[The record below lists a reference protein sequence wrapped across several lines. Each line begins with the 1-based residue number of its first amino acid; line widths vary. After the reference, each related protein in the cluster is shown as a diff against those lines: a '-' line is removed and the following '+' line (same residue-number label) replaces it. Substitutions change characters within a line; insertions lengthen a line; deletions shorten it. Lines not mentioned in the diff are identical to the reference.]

1 MHVQTGKFA
10 DCLRTG
16 AAALAY
22 SVTQS
27 VVRFTALVLGLL
39 IALGGAAHVHAA
51 GYTANITTA
60 YPQLAINVSA
70 PQVVWANCNSGGQPS
85 AYNKCDDGVT
95 QIMPIGFTFNYAG
108 TSYTKWSM
116 SSNGAIFFETNA
128 VGGTSTATASGSS
141 TYTPNALPTA
151 NFGSTNQPALMPFWA
166 DLIKN
171 ASKNGV
177 LANNDSSQ
185 PANASF
191 YQYQV
196 LTVSGAQVL
205 VIQLKNV
212 GYYSAPSN
220 PVNMQ
225 IQIWATGQI
234 VYAYG
239 AMTAITSGNDGL
251 TIGLQYPGGGCN
263 NLANQL
269 STSLSNQSYLFAWS
283 TTAAA
288 CSTIPTVNHYE
299 IREDQ
304 AATLCAE
311 PVTVLACSV
320 ATSPCPAASIIN
332 TQIINAAVTVTGTG
346 SLGTPTIS
354 PVSFNIQPS
363 APTQTINLTWTSGS
377 SGTAT
382 LGIQAA
388 VSASGALVCT
398 NAAGTAKYA
407 NCAMAVANTA
417 CIAPPHHYEVQG
429 PANGSICANN
439 TFTIKAWADASQTTA
454 YTAGVA
460 TGTLTQTGNPASLP
474 SLGAFTIP
482 SGSSTVNITP
492 ITFPATGTTTFSTTA
507 TPALAG
513 ATTCKFGSSTSC
525 ALVASSATCVADF
538 NCTETVANAA
548 VAADSDPS
556 TGNLYTKLAG
566 TQFSFDVMARLSSGS
581 VLSTYASDAD
591 KTVTVEL
598 VDSTTAA
605 ACASY
610 PNITTPTA
618 TSQSLSFTKANQ
630 GTDQGRK
637 TVSFTVPKAYTN
649 VRCRATDNNGVKGC
663 SIDSFAIRP
672 PSAIL
677 ATTPAMEAPPS
688 ASTANPITAGAT
700 FTLSATASAG
710 TNYNPTLTLDTVT
723 TPPLLTAQLTTN
735 VTTQQSGGI
744 AGTLT
749 PASLVANAT
758 AVDATYSE
766 VGYLYLAAGAYYD
779 NATSAFTAVDVR
791 ATPLSS
797 DCIVGS
803 FSDVLSGGPTAGT
816 GKYGCNIGTAPAS
829 FGRFIPD
836 HFATAVTLNAGV
848 PMSCPTGQTCPTT
861 YNGLVYSGQPYTL
874 TVQAMNGLATP
885 TVTQNYM
892 YLFAKAVTLGA
903 FNAGTTA
910 NKPGGATPNPGGGA
924 LAITNI
930 AAGSNAFTVAT
941 PAFGSG
947 MLVVPVS
954 PGVATIGL
962 AETYTLP
969 AALTAP
975 RQIYI
980 RATDAEGITSLL
992 ATAENSIE
1000 GGVLVAQ
1007 GRINVPNLIGS
1018 EKLGLCVPAT
1028 VQYYTGSSWT
1038 TSLTDS
1044 ATSFNTNLCTT
1055 GVWNVATPPASTCT
1069 APVGASVMSNATSM
1083 TNGTGLTLITS
1094 GTTPVGCPGPGAGA
1108 TLNGIRRF
1116 RIASNNNTAGISN
1129 ITIVNGPAYLPS
1141 TSGRMFFGGY
1151 KSPVIDIREVFR

>member
-16 AAALAY
+16 TASLAY
-22 SVTQS
+22 SVAQR
-27 VVRFTALVLGLL
+27 VVCFAALVLGLL
-39 IALGGAAHVHAA
+39 IALGGATHVHAA
-51 GYTANITTA
+51 GYTASITTA
-60 YPQLAINVSA
+60 YPQLAISVSA

-108 TSYTKWSM
+108 TSYTKWSI

-128 VGGTSTATASGSS
+128 VGGTSTATATGSS

-151 NFGSTNQPALMPFWA
+151 NFGSANQPALMPFWA

-191 YQYQV
+191 YQYEVQ
-196 LTVSGAQVL
+196 TVSGVKVL

-239 AMTAITSGNDGL
+239 AMAAITSGNDGL

-269 STSLSNQSYLFAWS
+269 STSLSNQSYLFAWN
-283 TTAAA
+283 TTATT

-332 TQIINAAVTVTGTG
+332 TQIINAAVTMTGTG

-363 APTQTINLTWTSGS
+363 APTQTINLTWASGS

-398 NAAGTAKYA
+398 NAAGTAK
-407 NCAMAVANTA
+407 NTDCKMTVANTA

-439 TFTIKAWADASQTTA
+439 IFTIKAWADASQTTA

-482 SGSSTVNITP
+482 AGSSTVNITP
-492 ITFPATGTTTFSTTA
+492 ITFPAMGTTTFSTTA

-598 VDSTTAA
+598 VDSSNTAA
-605 ACASY
+605 ACATY

-663 SIDSFAIRP
+663 SIDNFAIRP

-677 ATTPAMEAPPS
+677 ATTPAMETPPS
-688 ASTANPITAGAT
+688 ASTANPIAAGAT

-735 VTTQQSGGI
+735 VATQQSGGI
-744 AGTLT
+744 VGTLT

-779 NATSAFTAVDVR
+779 NATSAFTAVDIR

-892 YLFAKAVTLGA
+892 NLFAKAVTLGA

-910 NKPGGATPNPGGGA
+910 NKPGGTAPNPGSGT
-924 LAITNI
+924 LATTSI
-930 AAGSNAFTVAT
+930 AAGTATFTKAV
-941 PAFGSG
+941 PAFSNGA
-947 MLVVPVS
+947 LIVPVKDETTTDA
-954 PGVATIGL
+954 ATGL

-975 RQIYI
+975 QQIYI
-980 RATDAEGITSLL
+980 RATDTEGITSLL
-992 ATAENSIE
+992 ATAKNSIE

-1038 TSLTDS
+1038 KSLTDS
-1044 ATSFNTNLCTT
+1044 ATIFSTDLST
-1055 GVWNVATPPASTCT
+1055 ATPAGNVLLVSGS
-1069 APVGASVMSNATSM
+1069 ALV
-1083 TNGTGLTLITS
+1083 TN
-1094 GTTPVGCPGPGAGA
+1094 GTTPVGCPEPSSGTVASGV
-1108 TLNGIRRF
+1108 RRF
-1116 RIASNNNTAGISN
+1116 RVASSGATGKSVVQINS
-1129 ITIVNGPAYLPS
+1129 PAYLPS
-1141 TSGRMFFGGY
+1141 INGTLFWGVY

>member
-16 AAALAY
+16 GAALAY
-22 SVTQS
+22 CVAQS
-27 VVRFTALVLGLL
+27 VVRFAALVLGLL
-39 IALGGAAHVHAA
+39 IALGGATAQAA

-70 PQVVWANCNSGGQPS
+70 PQVNWVASTATCNVPS
-85 AYNKCDDGVT
+85 RYNVCDDGESD
-95 QIMPIGFTFNYAG
+95 IMPIGFTFTFAG
-108 TSYTKWSM
+108 TTYNNWSM
-116 SSNGAIFFETNA
+116 STNGVIFFETA
-128 VGGTSTATASGSS
+128 SSGTSTGNT
-141 TYTPNALPTA
+141 TFTPTALPTTA
-151 NFGSTNQPALMPFWA
+151 FGGSLGPPSTVKAALMPFWA
-166 DLIKN
+166 DLQKN
-171 ASKNGV
+171 ASVAG
-177 LANNDSSQ
+177 ANNVGQ

-191 YQYQV
+191 YQYEVQ
-196 LTVSGAQVL
+196 TVSGAKVL
-205 VIQLKNV
+205 IVQLKNV
-212 GYYSAPSN
+212 NYWNSGGVY
-220 PVNMQ
+220 VNMQ
-225 IQIWATGQI
+225 VQLWSTGQI
-234 VYAYG
+234 VYSYG
-239 AMTAITSGNDGL
+239 NMAVMASNPNL
-251 TIGLQYPGGGCN
+251 RIGLQYPGGGCN
-263 NLANQL
+263 TLANNQ
-269 STSLSNQSYLFAWS
+269 SSSLSNQSYVYQWD
-283 TTAAA
+283 TAAA
-288 CSTIPTVNHYE
+288 TCSTIPAVNHYE

-311 PVTVLACSV
+311 PVTVLACSSS
-320 ATSPCPAASIIN
+320 TSPCPAASIIN

-363 APTQTINLTWTSGS
+363 APTQTINLTWASGS

-598 VDSTTAA
+598 VDSTTTA

-663 SIDSFAIRP
+663 SIDNFAIRP

-803 FSDVLSGGPTAGT
+803 FSDVLSGGPTTGT

-1108 TLNGIRRF
+1108 ALNGIRRF

>member
-16 AAALAY
+16 TASLAY
-22 SVTQS
+22 CVAQS
-27 VVRFTALVLGLL
+27 VVRFAALVLGLL
-39 IALGGAAHVHAA
+39 IALGGATHVHAA

-60 YPQLAINVSA
+60 YPQLPIDVSA
-70 PQVVWANCNSGGQPS
+70 PQVPWSSCNTSGTWPS
-85 AYNKCDDGVT
+85 AYNTCDDGVSKV
-95 QIMPIGFTFNYAG
+95 MPIGFAFTFGGVAYSN
-108 TSYTKWSM
+108 WSM
-116 SSNGAIFFETNA
+116 STNGVLFFETASSGN
-128 VGGTSTATASGSS
+128 STGNNTF
-141 TYTPNALPTA
+141 TPTALPTTA
-151 NFGSTNQPALMPFWA
+151 FGGSLSPTSTVKAALMPFWA
-166 DLIKN
+166 DLQKN
-171 ASKNGV
+171 ASKNKV

-191 YQYQV
+191 YQYEV
-196 LTVSGAQVL
+196 LTVSETSETKVL
-205 VIQLKNV
+205 IVQLKNV
-212 GYYSAPSN
+212 NYWNSGGVY
-220 PVNMQ
+220 VNMQ
-225 IQIWATGQI
+225 VQLWSTGQI
-234 VYAYG
+234 VYSYG
-239 AMTAITSGNDGL
+239 NMAVMASNPKL
-251 TIGLQYPGGGCN
+251 RIGLQYPGGGCN
-263 NLANQL
+263 TLANNQ
-269 STSLSNQSYLFAWS
+269 SSSLSNQSYVYQWDTA
-283 TTAAA
+283 AAA

-311 PVTVLACSV
+311 PVTVLACSSS
-320 ATSPCPAASIIN
+320 TSPCPAASIIN

-354 PVSFNIQPS
+354 PISFNMQPS
-363 APTQTINLTWTSGS
+363 APTQTINLTWASGS

-388 VSASGALVCT
+388 ISATTSTPVCT
-398 NAAGTAKYA
+398 NTAGTAKYA
-407 NCAMAVANTA
+407 NCAMTVADTA

-429 PANGSICANN
+429 PANGSTCASS
-439 TFTIKAWADASQTTA
+439 TFTIKAWADASQTTD

-460 TGTLTQTGNPASLP
+460 TGTLTQSGNPASLP
-474 SLGAFTIP
+474 SLGTFTIP
-482 SGSSTVNITP
+482 ADNSTVDITP

-525 ALVASSATCVADF
+525 KFVASSATCVADF

-556 TGNLYTKLAG
+556 TGRLYTKLAD
-566 TQFSFDVMARLSSGS
+566 TQFSFDVMARKSDGT
-581 VLSTYASDAD
+581 VESTYASDAD

-605 ACASY
+605 AVCASY

-618 TSQSLSFTKANQ
+618 TSQSLSFKKTDQ
-630 GTDQGRK
+630 GTDKGRK

-649 VRCRATDNNGVKGC
+649 VRCRATDNNGVQGC
-663 SIDSFAIRP
+663 SQDNFAIRP
-672 PSAIL
+672 QTVSLVPNPTMATPSAT
-677 ATTPAMEAPPS
+677 ATPTVK
-688 ASTANPITAGAT
+688 AGAT
-700 FTLSATASAG
+700 FGLYASSPLASAYTGSLSRDTNIALNAYDPVTLATTGG
-710 TNYNPTLTLDTVT
+710 TP
-723 TPPLLTAQLTTN
+723 
-735 VTTQQSGGI
+735 
-744 AGTLT
+744 GTLT
-749 PASLVANAT
+749 ISPTTLALNPASPYPSANAT
-758 AVDATYSE
+758 YTE
-766 VGYLYLAAGAYYD
+766 VGYLTLPTGAFIE
-779 NATSAFTAVDVR
+779 TAFTSVDQTNDCV
-791 ATPLSS
+791 ASS
-797 DCIVGS
+797 S
-803 FSDVLSGGPTAGT
+803 SNTLTN
-816 GKYGCNIGTAPAS
+816 GKYGCNTPSAAAAL
-829 FGRFIPD
+829 GRFIPD

-885 TVTQNYM
+885 TITQNYM
-892 YLFAKAVTLGA
+892 NLFAKAVTLGA

-910 NKPGGATPNPGGGA
+910 NKPGGTAPNPGSGT
-924 LAITNI
+924 LATTSI
-930 AAGSNAFTVAT
+930 AAGTATFTKAV
-941 PAFGSG
+941 PAFSNGA
-947 MLVVPVS
+947 LIVPVKDETTTDA
-954 PGVATIGL
+954 ATGL

-1069 APVGASVMSNATSM
+1069 APVGASVMSNAISM

-1108 TLNGIRRF
+1108 ALNGIRRF

-1141 TSGRMFFGGY
+1141 TSGRLFFGGY